1 MMYIEL
7 RMSSDVSPRPYKSPR
22 RETAATRTREGI
34 VKTAVGMLGTADGI
48 GGFSLDAVARKAGVT
63 RLTVY
68 NHFGSRR
75 ALLEAVFD
83 ERAARGGLH
92 RIADA
97 MSGPDP
103 KASLRK
109 IVVIFCDFWSF
120 DPGTMGYLYAAAASD
135 PEFDESV
142 RERNERRRQVLSV
155 LVRRVVEGRTLKP
168 KARDEL
174 VDVLFA
180 LTSFP
185 FFLQLMTRG
194 RTAAAVCGL
203 IEELAMAAVKRIAA
217 G

>member
-1 MMYIEL
+1 
-7 RMSSDVSPRPYKSPR
+7 MSSDVSPRPYKSPR
-22 RETAATRTREGI
+22 RESAATRTREGI
-34 VKTAVGMLGTADGI
+34 VKAAAGMLGTADGI
-48 GGFSLDAVARKAGVT
+48 GEFSLEAVARKAGVT

-103 KASLRK
+103 ETSLKK

-120 DPGTMGYLYAAAASD
+120 NPGTMGYLHAAAASD
-135 PEFDESV
+135 PEFDESM
-142 RERNERRRQVLSV
+142 RERNERRRHLLSV
-155 LVRRVVEGRTLKP
+155 LVGRLTGGRTLKP

-185 FFLQLMTRG
+185 FFSQLMTRG
-194 RTAAAVCGL
+194 RTAAAACGL
-203 IEELAMAAVKRIAA
+203 IEELAMAAVKRILA

>member
-1 MMYIEL
+1 
-7 RMSSDVSPRPYKSPR
+7 
-22 RETAATRTREGI
+22 
-34 VKTAVGMLGTADGI
+34 
-48 GGFSLDAVARKAGVT
+48 
-63 RLTVY
+63 
-68 NHFGSRR
+68 
-75 ALLEAVFD
+75 
-83 ERAARGGLH
+83 
-92 RIADA
+92 
-97 MSGPDP
+97 
-103 KASLRK
+103 
-109 IVVIFCDFWSF
+109 
-120 DPGTMGYLYAAAASD
+120 MGYLHAAAASD

-142 RERNERRRQVLSV
+142 RERNERRRHVLSA

-203 IEELAMAAVKRIAA
+203 IEELAMAAVKRIVA

>member
-1 MMYIEL
+1 MMYIQL
-7 RMSSDVSPRPYKSPR
+7 WMSSDVSPRPYKSPR
-22 RETAATRTREGI
+22 RESAATRTREGI
-34 VKTAVGMLGTADGI
+34 VRTAVGMLGGADGI
-48 GGFSLDAVARKAGVT
+48 GGFSLEAVARKAGVT

-103 KASLRK
+103 ETSLKK

-120 DPGTMGYLYAAAASD
+120 DPGTMGYLHAAAASD
-135 PEFDESV
+135 PEFNESV
-142 RERNERRRQVLSV
+142 GERNERRRHLLSV
-155 LVRRVVEGRTLKP
+155 LVRRLAEGRPP
-168 KARDEL
+168 KAHDEL

-180 LTSFP
+180 LTSFS
-185 FFLQLMTRG
+185 FFSQLMTRG
-194 RTAAAVCGL
+194 RTAAAACGL
-203 IEELAMAAVKRIAA
+203 IDELAMAAVKRIVAD
-217 G
+217 

>member
-1 MMYIEL
+1 M
-7 RMSSDVSPRPYKSPR
+7 SPRPYKSPR
-22 RETAATRTREGI
+22 RESAATRTREGI
-34 VKTAVGMLGTADGI
+34 VKAAAGMLGTADGI
-48 GGFSLDAVARKAGVT
+48 GEFSLEAVARKAGVT

-103 KASLRK
+103 ETSLKK

-120 DPGTMGYLYAAAASD
+120 NPGTMGYLHAAAASD
-135 PEFDESV
+135 AEFDESM
-142 RERNERRRQVLSV
+142 RERNERRRHLLSV
-155 LVRRVVEGRTLKP
+155 LVGRLTEGRTLKP

-185 FFLQLMTRG
+185 FFSQLMTRG
-194 RTAAAVCGL
+194 RTAAAACGL
-203 IEELAMAAVKRIAA
+203 IEELAMAAVKRILA